1 LAASEQLNKTPTTIN
16 NGTQQNP
23 DFFALESVVFSSIRK
38 IQDAQSTLA
47 FYGPEQQIRADLV
60 RYQENLAN
68 ATNDSKQAQLDYIAS
83 LQAYSVDASRAVT
96 QLGRLREETVRYY
109 DAQKALGTL
118 MTGAADTLRASVA
131 AIRFDQLDPQA
142 QLASLQERFNTAYS
156 MALST
161 SGETL
166 AQYGQEL
173 NSLLNPLLQ
182 AAQAAGLT
190 GVQYSNLLN
199 TSLARAEATANRLDA
214 NAPQNYQAESL
225 GLLGTIDSTLAAI
238 EAGALTADQ
247 QIVRAIEAG
256 KDSTAA
262 GLRAVVAAL
271 TGQAVPAFA
280 AGGYHMGGLRLV
292 GETGMELEAT
302 GPARIWNASQ
312 TAAMMR
318 GAGAGGEGSA
328 AVVAAI
334 KSLEQKM
341 QVLQEQIVVNTGK
354 HARKLERWDI
364 DGVPVRSAL
373 AESEAA

>member
-1 LAASEQLNKTPTTIN
+1 
-16 NGTQQNP
+16 
-23 DFFALESVVFSSIRK
+23 
-38 IQDAQSTLA
+38 
-47 FYGPEQQIRADLV
+47 
-60 RYQENLAN
+60 
-68 ATNDSKQAQLDYIAS
+68 
-83 LQAYSVDASRAVT
+83 
-96 QLGRLREETVRYY
+96 
-109 DAQKALGTL
+109 
-118 MTGAADTLRASVA
+118 
-131 AIRFDQLDPQA
+131 
-142 QLASLQERFNTAYS
+142 

-166 AQYGQEL
+166 AKYGQEL
-173 NSLLNPLLQ
+173 NGLLNPLLQ

-280 AGGYHMGGLRLV
+280 TGGYHAGGLRLV
-292 GETGMELEAT
+292 GENGPELEVT

-312 TAAMMR
+312 TASMMR
-318 GAGAGGEGSA
+318 GGGGGNDNA

-334 KSLEQKM
+334 KSLEQQMKVVM
-341 QVLQEQIVVNTGK
+341 EQTMVNTG
-354 HARKLERWDI
+354 ALVRQNTRWDI

-373 AESEAA
+373 AESEGA